1 VTRIAF
7 IGGGTMGEA
16 IIGAAL
22 ERSLCQ
28 PSDLIVAEPV
38 ALRRSV
44 FKSQYNIE
52 VSERDEEV
60 VAGAD
65 FVVLAVKPQEFPYAA
80 RALNGQIP
88 GDAALVSIM
97 AGVLV
102 ETIRK
107 GTGHDR
113 VVRVMPNTPGQIGQ
127 GMSVWTATPE
137 VSDEQRGVVRDL
149 LSCMGRQIEV
159 SEEKYIN
166 MATAVSG
173 SGPGFVFLLIEAM
186 IDGAVHIGIPRPMA
200 REMVL
205 QTVLGSAAF
214 AEKTGRHPAELR
226 DLVTSPAGT
235 TAAGLQAME
244 RAGIRAALVDGIIDA
259 YERAQELGS

>member
-1 VTRIAF
+1 MTRIAF

-22 ERSLCQ
+22 ERKLCQ
-28 PSDLIVAEPV
+28 PADLVVAEPV
-38 ALRRSV
+38 EHRRFV
-44 FKSQYNIE
+44 MKSQYNIE
-52 VSERDEEV
+52 VFERDEDV
-60 VAGAD
+60 VSGAD

-80 RALNGQIP
+80 RSLHNQIP
-88 GDAALVSIM
+88 PAATVVSIM

-102 ETIRK
+102 STIRE

-137 VSDEQRGVVRDL
+137 VSPEQRDVVRDL
-149 LSCMGRQIEV
+149 LNCMGRQIEV
-159 SEEKYIN
+159 ADEKYIN

-200 REMVL
+200 KEMVL
-205 QTVLGSAAF
+205 QTFVGSAMF
-214 AEKTGRHPAELR
+214 AQKTERHPAELR
-226 DLVTSPAGT
+226 DLVTSPGGT

-244 RAGIRAALVDGIIDA
+244 RAGLRAALVDGVIQA
-259 YERAQELGS
+259 YERAQELGG